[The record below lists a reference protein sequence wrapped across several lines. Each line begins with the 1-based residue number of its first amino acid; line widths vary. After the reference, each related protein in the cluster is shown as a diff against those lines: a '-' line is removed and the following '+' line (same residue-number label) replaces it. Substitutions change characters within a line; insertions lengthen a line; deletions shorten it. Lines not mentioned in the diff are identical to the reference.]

1 MYGVRVPVCLSG
13 ESLSEL
19 LQLMHCSRPRVPSV
33 DLVITRHPLH
43 AVHGRR
49 EVLLLNL
56 PSGFILLT
64 LPLHFHLQ
72 TMGWLYL
79 EAS

>member
-1 MYGVRVPVCLSG
+1 MYGVHVPVCLSG

-56 PSGFILLT
+56 PSGFITAHTAPPFPPPDRGLAL
-64 LPLHFHLQ
+64 F
-72 TMGWLYL
+72 GG
-79 EAS
+79 